1 MILYHNT
8 VDTVKTN
15 GILYS
20 NPETVRKLAIM
31 LMVNAAEANTDM
43 VMDMPEEYTS
53 KEEIEAVYLH
63 LNEQAREM
71 LEDHIADLRLNLDK
85 FLQSVK
91 FRARVTR
98 LDYAKVDGK
107 LNDVHVELDVE

>member
-1 MILYHNT
+1 MIVYPT

-15 GILYS
+15 EVLYYS
-20 NPETVRKLAIM
+20 PEAIRKLGIM

-43 VMDMPEEYTS
+43 VMDMPDEYTS

-63 LNEQAREM
+63 LNQQAREM
-71 LEDHIADLRLNLDK
+71 LEDHIHDLRMNLDK
-85 FLQSVK
+85 FLQNVK

-98 LDYAKVDGK
+98 LDYAKVDGT
-107 LNDVHVELDVE
+107 LNDVTVEIDVE